1 MGYRRLIK
9 KYMQHVHDC
18 TGDPWIAGKSCTNLS
33 DRDLDELRSIWS
45 KPDTRKRLLQDLN
58 ERGYTSSQLED
69 LRQMLKAEESDLYDV
84 LAHISFNTKT
94 LKRSRRA
101 ESVRSNYDVF
111 ESKQRMFL
119 DFVLNQYI
127 ETGFT
132 ELDET
137 KLPDL
142 LILKYKAIAD
152 AKRELGEISDIRST
166 FIDFQ
171 KYLYID

>member
-1 MGYRRLIK
+1 
-9 KYMQHVHDC
+9 
-18 TGDPWIAGKSCTNLS
+18 
-33 DRDLDELRSIWS
+33 
-45 KPDTRKRLLQDLN
+45 
-58 ERGYTSSQLED
+58 
-69 LRQMLKAEESDLYDV
+69 MLKAEESDLYDV

-119 DFVLNQYI
+119 EFVLNQYI

-152 AKRELGEISDIRST
+152 AKRELGKISDIRST